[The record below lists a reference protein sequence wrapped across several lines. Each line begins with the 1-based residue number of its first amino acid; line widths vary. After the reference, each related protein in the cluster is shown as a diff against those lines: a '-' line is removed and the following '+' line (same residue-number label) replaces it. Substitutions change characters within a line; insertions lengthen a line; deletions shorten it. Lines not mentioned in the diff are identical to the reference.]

1 MAGGGGMLTM
11 SIAYPVSV
19 FDQNSRFNGIN
30 FPPSYTV
37 YFPSDKSQALATQKD
52 YYEKIQRAIQQISGL
67 GTFIEHYKIYM
78 VRMVVWLAKFLQF
91 RNMNLEYFDIDFR
104 T

>member
-1 MAGGGGMLTM
+1 M
-11 SIAYPVSV
+11 
-19 FDQNSRFNGIN
+19 R
-30 FPPSYTV
+30 YTV
-37 YFPSDKSQALATQKD
+37 
-52 YYEKIQRAIQQISGL
+52 QQISGL